1 MAETAPPKQKP
12 KSGGRPVFTDIDR
25 SRCQRVVPM
34 EVLVLGMSK
43 TATSSMKVALEK
55 LGYKDV
61 YHMTSILTQN
71 PRDADLWKRAY
82 DAVYGGKV
90 TDVPCI
96 DFTYELVE
104 AYPDAKIILTTRD
117 IDKWEESYSDTVG
130 RYYQQYHDRY
140 HRWYSIQKY
149 LIPKWAVGQ
158 EWFPQRAKEE
168 YMDQVARVRNIVRER
183 SHDKDGKYLEFDVKQ
198 GWGPLCHFL
207 GKDVPK
213 EDFPRMMERDE
224 FRE

>member
-82 DAVYGGKV
+82 DAVYGGKGKWGKKEWDALLGHCMAV

-130 RYYQQYHDRY
+130 
-140 HRWYSIQKY
+140 
-149 LIPKWAVGQ
+149 
-158 EWFPQRAKEE
+158 
-168 YMDQVARVRNIVRER
+168 
-183 SHDKDGKYLEFDVKQ
+183 
-198 GWGPLCHFL
+198 
-207 GKDVPK
+207 
-213 EDFPRMMERDE
+213 
-224 FRE
+224 